1 MKIFKYQAVNKN
13 SLSGLEQGKLWAS
26 KPAHF
31 NDPFEFR
38 LKRSSTPKGL
48 KNLRKENPHLTDLSD
63 EKLLNMA
70 ISEYEEK
77 ISNMGVISFTES
89 PQNILMWSH
98 YADEHKGICLE
109 FTLNDGQALNDV
121 AIYKVSYEYYYPE
134 IDFEKIW
141 NINGLAKIL
150 LTKSEE
156 WESEK
161 EFRLIRMSG
170 NELFDYP
177 IPLSGIIFGLKTP
190 ESEKSMIKKILS
202 DKDINFQ
209 QIKLANQE
217 YKLEIVSI

>member
-1 MKIFKYQAVNKN
+1 LKIFKYQSINKN

-26 KPAHF
+26 KAIHF

-48 KNLRKENPHLTDLSD
+48 KNLRKENSHLKDLKD
-63 EKLLNMA
+63 EELLNIA
-70 ISEYEEK
+70 ILEYEKK
-77 ISNMGVISFTES
+77 ISDMGVISFTES

-98 YADEHKGICLE
+98 YAAEHKGICLE

-121 AIYKVSYEYYYPE
+121 AIYKVSYERYYPE
-134 IDFEKIW
+134 IDFENIW

-156 WESEK
+156 WGSEK
-161 EFRLIRMSG
+161 ELRTIRMSG
-170 NELFDYP
+170 NELYDYP
-177 IPLSGIIFGLKTP
+177 VPLSGIIFGLRTS
-190 ESEKSMIKKILS
+190 ESEKSMIKEILS

-209 QIKLANQE
+209 QIKLADQE
-217 YKLEIVSI
+217 YKLKIMSI